1 MDTSLKQAITKL
13 AKGDLLRFEDAR
25 GRSIVLVQ
33 GMVWITQEDDP
44 RDVFLSDGES
54 FAFNRPGVA
63 LVQAISDTSLITL
76 ADESAGA
83 IETSTTPSV
92 STEAYRGHGGLAA
105 RIQLHRDLAARAQ
118 LAEVQAQRRMANRSR
133 SCLKCDRPPFL
144 TLRNG
149 N

>member
-1 MDTSLKQAITKL
+1 MDSSLKQAITKL

-83 IETSTTPSV
+83 IETTTTPPV
-92 STEAYRGHGGLAA
+92 STEAYRGHGGLGV

-118 LAEVQAQRRMANRSR
+118 LAGVPARRA
-133 SCLKCDRPPFL
+133 
-144 TLRNG
+144 
-149 N
+149 